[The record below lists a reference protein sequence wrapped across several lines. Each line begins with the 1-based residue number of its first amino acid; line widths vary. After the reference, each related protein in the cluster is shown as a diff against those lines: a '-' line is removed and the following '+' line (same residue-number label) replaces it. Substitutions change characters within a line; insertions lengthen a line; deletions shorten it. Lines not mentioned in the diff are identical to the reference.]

1 MVKKQIYRKSRITV
15 SYEKLKNLKNY
26 LSEKELMGLI
36 QFIENRFQ
44 DIKSEYYV
52 LKDYLNTSHLNTLIC
67 YDQIEA
73 ILALVIA
80 CKEKGIKVIGLQ
92 HGPITEYHSGWIGYN
107 LPREVCNLKLDRLY
121 TWGDYWKMILK
132 QHSNKYFGRNVV
144 VGAHLNKDMS
154 KRAKYPINRTN
165 QSVTRKDL
173 NILVPYEF
181 ISNGLEISFF
191 LEEFIK
197 LGWKVFIKIRPPG
210 DGDLEND
217 KFAYSKTVRE
227 NAIFKYEFSEEELSL
242 MDVAAGTQSVFFI
255 EMIKYGVP
263 LWYLKT
269 STSFLRATVKN
280 GLAHEITKST
290 INKLKNPKNLK
301 KYLTPLYNDVDRR
314 RKFQRKK
321 FIIVYYTRNS
331 D

>member
-1 MVKKQIYRKSRITV
+1 NGLSKMLRAIKTPSSRVLIYDDGYDGFRFKTFKEILATKIVYDRTEQASIKNLLSLISRKNHFFIGKKANIYKKSSVFV
-15 SYEKLKNLKNY
+15 SYEQLNDLKNS
-26 LSEKELMGLI
+26 LSEKELIGII

-107 LPREVCNLKLDRLY
+107 LPKEVCNLKLDRLY
-121 TWGDYWKMILK
+121 TWGDYWKTILE
-132 QHSNKYFGRNVV
+132 QHSNKYFGRNVI

-154 KRAKYPINRTN
+154 KRAKFPINKTS
-165 QSVTRKDL
+165 QSLRRKDL
-173 NILVPYEF
+173 NILIPYEF

-191 LEEFIK
+191 IEEFIK
-197 LGWKVFIKIRPPG
+197 LGWKVFIKIRPQG

-227 NAIFKYEFSEEELSL
+227 NAIFKYEFSEKELS
-242 MDVAAGTQSVFFI
+242 
-255 EMIKYGVP
+255 
-263 LWYLKT
+263 
-269 STSFLRATVKN
+269 
-280 GLAHEITKST
+280 
-290 INKLKNPKNLK
+290 
-301 KYLTPLYNDVDRR
+301 
-314 RKFQRKK
+314 
-321 FIIVYYTRNS
+321 
-331 D
+331 